1 MSQSTGQ
8 KLEDAMSGSQ
18 ELTVRDKREMVS
30 KEEKTTPGRYFVPAA
45 DIYETSDALTVVME
59 MPGVDRK
66 HLDISLEKDVVK
78 VDGQIDFGKYE
89 GMEPVYTEYNVGHY
103 TRSFAL
109 SNKIDQERISAELA
123 DGVLTLTLP
132 KAAEARPRRIAIN

>member
-1 MSQSTGQ
+1 MANAQD
-8 KLEDAMSGSQ
+8 LA
-18 ELTVRDKREMVS
+18 VREKRELVS
-30 KEEKTTPGRYFVPAA
+30 KEEKTVPGRFYVPYT
-45 DIYETSDALTVVME
+45 DVYETDEAVTLVLE

-66 HLDISLEKDVVK
+66 DVDISLENDVIRVQ
-78 VDGQIDFGKYE
+78 GRIDYSKYE

-109 SNKIDQERISAELA
+109 PSKVDQQQINAQLE

-132 KAAEARPRRIAIN
+132 KAAEARPRRIAIT